1 MKRRSA
7 LARVPDTRGARLGD
21 GPLLA
26 KPRVVKRPLATVG
39 AVSILAWTG
48 LGLVAWM
55 NVAKRI
61 TLTSTDEE
69 RPAEA
74 PSELVAL
81 ADEVGALH
89 ADVRALA
96 KGFGES
102 LQALHD
108 ELAAKQDEHAAAIE
122 LQVAALRDEAG
133 SRTTHSPSSTDELAG
148 LLRRLDQRLDAFD
161 ASLAAH
167 SAAQFVPTS
176 TPDLV
181 AAAPL
186 EVEPAPAVEVEP
198 LAAAEPE
205 VTPPPAPAPLTSA
218 AAPPAKKKSF
228 LAFQLPSDDFRF
240 DERRTWSILP
250 ALSRVGFD
258 AKTTLHDFSGVTS
271 ALEGELEADLS
282 RPGEHPRARLT
293 VQAAELSTGDADR
306 DEAMREHLAVTQH
319 ATLEFELTRFEPGA
333 MDVAAQRGAGT
344 AHGRLTVRGKTRDVS
359 MPVKLSLDDARRL
372 CVEGEMTL
380 DLESF
385 EVPVPNK
392 LGLITMEKDVRVWL
406 SLRLRANP
414 RTEG

>member
-1 MKRRSA
+1 MKR
-7 LARVPDTRGARLGD
+7 
-21 GPLLA
+21 LLA
-26 KPRVVKRPLATVG
+26 TAG
-39 AVSILAWTG
+39 AVALLAWTG
-48 LGLVAWM
+48 LGLIAWM

-61 TLTSTDEE
+61 TITSADAE
-69 RPAEA
+69 RPAQP
-74 PSELVAL
+74 PSELLSL

-89 ADVRALA
+89 QDVRALA

-133 SRTTHSPSSTDELAG
+133 SRTTLSPSSADELAG
-148 LLRRLDQRLDAFD
+148 LLRRLEQRFDALD

-167 SAAQFVPTS
+167 PATQFVPPS
-176 TPDLV
+176 TTELV
-181 AAAPL
+181 ASAPL
-186 EVEPAPAVEVEP
+186 ESELAVQAEAPAAELLTV
-198 LAAAEPE
+198 AAPE
-205 VTPPPAPAPLTSA
+205 VVPTPAPLASA
-218 AAPPAKKKSF
+218 PTAPAKKKSF

-240 DERRTWSILP
+240 DERRTWSVLP

-282 RPGEHPRARLT
+282 KPGEKPRARLT
-293 VQAAELSTGDADR
+293 VQAAKLASGDEDR
-306 DEAMREHLAVTQH
+306 DEAMREHLAVADHPTI
-319 ATLEFELTRFEPGA
+319 EFELTRFEPGA
-333 MDVAAQRGAGT
+333 IDVAAQRGAGT
-344 AHGRLTVRGKTRDVS
+344 AHGRMTIRGKTHEVS

-372 CVEGEMTL
+372 CVEGEMML
-380 DLESF
+380 DLETF

-392 LGLITMEKDVRVWL
+392 LGLITMEKDVKVWL

-414 RTEG
+414 RSGD